1 MSENN
6 WPSRRSVLKGVG
18 SAVAVAGL
26 NTTIT
31 AANPSTVGLDSDKG
45 RVENRRRVTFGEDL
59 QRVSDYWMMIAG
71 PSERIYNYIAAAEL
85 PKSERSRLKGL
96 YKGIDRR
103 FPVVRQSVGENAIK
117 VALAERAAEPEDAG
131 GNVEKLPEIATAV
144 NNGETT
150 LTDGPDVGP
159 LWNPNLHND
168 MVGFAAEKVSV
179 SDTYTGKLKNKSWA
193 GDPDNFDREIP
204 DSLKDVL
211 SVDKKKYLREVV
223 QSWRHYRNPSAS
235 AITDPSV
242 PRNVITPTGQGVA
255 HVRTEEE
262 FNTAVETYDSGDKDD
277 AYKHL
282 AYASHYSSDC
292 ANPLH
297 TGMELEQAS
306 DYVAANNKSNALHYR
321 FEDYMANN
329 WEDFKSAMDNG
340 YHYGLDDPRK
350 GVNDLA
356 TTSNKDASTIF
367 YDIKFKS
374 ESEWKDS
381 LESVTRDRIAA
392 LGLYMKGM
400 VIKMEN

>member
-6 WPSRRSVLKGVG
+6 WPSRRSVLKGAG

-211 SVDKKKYLREVV
+211 SVDKKSTSERSSSHGVTTGIRVRV
-223 QSWRHYRNPSAS
+223 QSRTQVFLETSSHRPDKASHTSELKRSSTPQLRHTTVVTKMMRTSTS
-235 AITDPSV
+235 LTQ
-242 PRNVITPTGQGVA
+242 VIT
-255 HVRTEEE
+255 
-262 FNTAVETYDSGDKDD
+262 
-277 AYKHL
+277 
-282 AYASHYSSDC
+282 
-292 ANPLH
+292 
-297 TGMELEQAS
+297 
-306 DYVAANNKSNALHYR
+306 ALTVLIHCTQ
-321 FEDYMANN
+321 EWN
-329 WEDFKSAMDNG
+329 WS
-340 YHYGLDDPRK
+340 RQ
-350 GVNDLA
+350 V
-356 TTSNKDASTIF
+356 TT
-367 YDIKFKS
+367 
-374 ESEWKDS
+374 
-381 LESVTRDRIAA
+381 
-392 LGLYMKGM
+392 
-400 VIKMEN
+400 